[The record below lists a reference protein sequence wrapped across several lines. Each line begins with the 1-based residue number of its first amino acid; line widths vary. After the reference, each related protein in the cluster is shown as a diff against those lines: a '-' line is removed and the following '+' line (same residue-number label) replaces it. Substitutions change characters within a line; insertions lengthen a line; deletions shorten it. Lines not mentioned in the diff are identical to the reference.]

1 MALFF
6 KNTADLKKHYREI
19 SINEDFE
26 TIKNELRQVAQ
37 VFIEPFLGLELCQS
51 LAENAVSDTEP
62 TENKRE
68 VINSL
73 QDAIGYYYI
82 FQNLPQST
90 FMKGAAGAR
99 QQQNDKTQNFSII
112 EIKFQQSAA
121 LKNADAFFKR
131 ALKIISRNLND
142 FKKFAPEIKS
152 GSALFTAAEQLEDLL
167 NLQGFRAFALMSRWL
182 RRAEEEQIEII
193 LGSDFFKEV
202 AAATEGKTAH
212 VARLCRKFAASS
224 ALFSALPHLPFQ
236 IDGEGLKILTSTD
249 ATDKRQHV
257 TAAERENID
266 RLAEQMRT
274 DADRYKADL
283 IEYLFLNKTDFTKWQ
298 QSPFYVRVTA
308 KTPIKRTIHDT
319 GIGGIFF

>member
-1 MALFF
+1 MAIFF
-6 KNTADLKKHYREI
+6 KNTADLKKHYKEI
-19 SINEDFE
+19 AANDDFE
-26 TIKNELRQVAQ
+26 PLKNELRQVAQ
-37 VFIEPFLGLELCQS
+37 VFIEPFLGFDLCGT
-51 LAENAVSDTEP
+51 LAADAVSDTAP
-62 TENKRE
+62 TDAKSE

-73 QDAIGYYYI
+73 KDAIAYYFI
-82 FQNLPQST
+82 FKTLPQKT
-90 FMKGAAGAR
+90 YMIGAAGAK
-99 QQQNDKTQNFSII
+99 QNQNDKTQNLSIG

-121 LKNADAFFKR
+121 LRNADTFLNR
-131 ALKIISRNLND
+131 ALKIILANISTFEN
-142 FKKFAPEIKS
+142 FAPDIKS

-193 LGSDFFKEV
+193 LGSEFFTEI

-283 IEYLFLNKTDFTKWQ
+283 IEYLFLNKADFPKWQ
-298 QSPFYVRVTA
+298 QSPFYIRVTA
-308 KTPIKRTIHDT
+308 KTPVKRTVHDT
-319 GIGGIFF
+319 GTGGIFF